1 MRNGA
6 TMRLTTK
13 IFSLVLLLVG
23 SPAIA
28 GEPVTGPVIDNY
40 GPVFAVPQGS
50 YNLLPDQQYKVVMD
64 VGKGP
69 EDPAQLNRSIESAA
83 RFLNMQAR
91 NGTSRENLKMAVVL
105 HGSGARAA
113 LNEQAHAKHFK
124 VSNGSKGLIEAL
136 GNAGVD
142 IYICGQTAAYYG
154 YGPEDLLPQI
164 TMAVSAMTV
173 HVRLQQEGYRAI
185 LF

>member
-1 MRNGA
+1 
-6 TMRLTTK
+6 MRLTNK
-13 IFSLVLLLVG
+13 IFFLILLLVG

-28 GEPVTGPVIDNY
+28 SEPVTGPVIDNF
-40 GPVFAVPQGS
+40 GPVFTVPQGS

-83 RFLNMQAR
+83 RFLNMQTR
-91 NGTSRENLKMAVVL
+91 NGTPPENLKMAIVL

-113 LNEQAHAKHFK
+113 LNEQAHSKHFS
-124 VSNGSKGLIEAL
+124 VPNGSKGLVEAL
-136 GNAGVD
+136 GKAGVD

-154 YGPEDLLPQI
+154 YGPDDLLPQV

>member
-6 TMRLTTK
+6 TMRLITR
-13 IFSLVLLLVG
+13 IFFLVLFLVG

-28 GEPVTGPVIDNY
+28 SESATGPVIDNF
-40 GPVFAVPQGS
+40 GPVYAVPQDS
-50 YNLLPDQQYKVVMD
+50 YNLAPNQQYKVVMD

-83 RFLNMQAR
+83 R
-91 NGTSRENLKMAVVL
+91 
-105 HGSGARAA
+105 AA
-113 LNEQAHAKHFK
+113 LNEQAYSKHFK
-124 VSNGSKGLIEAL
+124 VPNGSKGLIEAL

-154 YGPEDLLPQI
+154 YGADDLLPQI

>member
-1 MRNGA
+1 MH
-6 TMRLTTK
+6 LITK
-13 IFSLVLLLVG
+13 IFFLVLLLVG
-23 SPAIA
+23 SPVIA
-28 GEPVTGPVIDNY
+28 SEPVTGPVIDNY
-40 GPVFAVPQGS
+40 GPVFAVPEGS
-50 YNLLPDQQYKVVMD
+50 YNLLPDQQYRVVMD

-69 EDPAQLNRSIESAA
+69 EDPAKLNRSIESAA

-91 NGTSRENLKMAVVL
+91 NGTAPENLKMAVVL

-113 LNEQAHAKHFK
+113 LNEQMHAKHFS
-124 VSNGSKGLIEAL
+124 VPNGSKGLVEAL
-136 GNAGVD
+136 GKAGVD

-154 YGPEDLLPQI
+154 YGPDDLLPQV

-173 HVRLQQEGYRAI
+173 HVQLQQEGYRAI

>member
-1 MRNGA
+1 
-6 TMRLTTK
+6 MRLSIK
-13 IFSLVLLLVG
+13 VFFFILWIVG

-28 GEPVTGPVIDNY
+28 SEPATGPVIDNY

-50 YNLLPDQQYKVVMD
+50 YNLLTDQQYKVVMD
-64 VGKGP
+64 VGKSP
-69 EDPAQLNRSIESAA
+69 EDPTELNRIIESAA
-83 RFLNMQAR
+83 RFLNMQAH
-91 NGTSRENLKMAVVL
+91 NGTPPENLKMAVVL

-113 LNEQAHAKHFK
+113 LNEQAHAKHFN
-124 VSNGSKGLIEAL
+124 VPNGSKGLVEAL
-136 GNAGVD
+136 GKAGVD

-154 YGPEDLLPQI
+154 YGPDDLLPQV

-173 HVRLQQEGYRAI
+173 HVRLQQEGYQAI

>member
-1 MRNGA
+1 MH
-6 TMRLTTK
+6 LTTK
-13 IFSLVLLLVG
+13 IFILVLLLG
-23 SPAIA
+23 GTPAIA
-28 GEPVTGPVIDNY
+28 GESVTGPVIDNY

-69 EDPAQLNRSIESAA
+69 EDPATLNRSIESAA

-91 NGTSRENLKMAVVL
+91 NGTAPENLKMAIVL

-113 LNEQAHAKHFK
+113 LNEQAHAKHFS
-124 VSNGSKGLIEAL
+124 VPNGSKGLVEAL
-136 GNAGVD
+136 GKAGVD

-154 YGPEDLLPQI
+154 YAPDDLLPQV

>member
-1 MRNGA
+1 MGKGA
-6 TMRLTTK
+6 TMRITTK
-13 IFSLVLLLVG
+13 IFFFTLWLVG
-23 SPAIA
+23 APAIA
-28 GEPVTGPVIDNY
+28 GVPATGPVIDNY

-50 YNLLPDQQYKVVMD
+50 YNLVPDQQYKVVMD
-64 VGKGP
+64 VGKGS
-69 EDPAQLNRSIESAA
+69 EDPANLNRSIESAA

-91 NGTSRENLKMAVVL
+91 NGTPPENLKMAIVL

-113 LNEQAHAKHFK
+113 LNEQAHVKHF
-124 VSNGSKGLIEAL
+124 SLPNGSKGLVEAL

-142 IYICGQTAAYYG
+142 IYICGQTAAYDG
-154 YGPEDLLPQI
+154 YGADDLLPQV

-173 HVRLQQEGYRAI
+173 HVRLQQEGYQAI

>member
-1 MRNGA
+1 
-6 TMRLTTK
+6 MRLITK
-13 IFSLVLLLVG
+13 SLFFVSMLVG
-23 SPAIA
+23 TSVIA
-28 GEPVTGPVIDNY
+28 GEPVTGPVVDNF
-40 GPVFAVPQGS
+40 GPVFAVPEGS

-64 VGKGP
+64 IGKGP
-69 EDPAQLNRSIESAA
+69 EDPVELNRSIESAA

-91 NGTSRENLKMAVVL
+91 NGTLPENLKMAVVL

-113 LNEQAHAKHFK
+113 LNEQAHSKHFS
-124 VSNGSKGLIEAL
+124 VPNGSKGLVEAL

-154 YGPEDLLPQI
+154 YGPDDLLPQI

-173 HVRLQQEGYRAI
+173 HVRLQQEGYQAI

>member
-1 MRNGA
+1 MH
-6 TMRLTTK
+6 LITK
-13 IFSLVLLLVG
+13 LLFLVLLLG
-23 SPAIA
+23 GTPAIA
-28 GEPVTGPVIDNY
+28 AEPVTGPVIDNY
-40 GPVFAVPQGS
+40 GPVFAVPKGS
-50 YNLLPDQQYKVVMD
+50 YNLVPDQQYKVVMD

-69 EDPAQLNRSIESAA
+69 EDPAKLNRSIESAA

-91 NGTSRENLKMAVVL
+91 NGTASKNLKMAIVL

-113 LNEQAHAKHFK
+113 LNEQAHSKHFS
-124 VSNGSKGLIEAL
+124 VPNGSKGLVEAL
-136 GNAGVD
+136 GKAGVD

-154 YGPEDLLPQI
+154 YTPDDLLPQV

-173 HVRLQQEGYRAI
+173 HVRLQQEGYQAI

>member
-1 MRNGA
+1 
-6 TMRLTTK
+6 MRLTTK
-13 IFSLVLLLVG
+13 IFFLVLLLVG
-23 SPAIA
+23 SPANA
-28 GEPVTGPVIDNY
+28 SEPATGPVIDNY
-40 GPVFAVPQGS
+40 GPVFAVPEGS

-69 EDPAQLNRSIESAA
+69 EDPAALNRSIESAA
-83 RFLNMQAR
+83 R
-91 NGTSRENLKMAVVL
+91 
-105 HGSGARAA
+105 AA
-113 LNEQAHAKHFK
+113 LNDQAHAKHFD
-124 VSNGSKGLIEAL
+124 VPNGSKGLVEAL
-136 GNAGVD
+136 GKAGVD

-154 YGPEDLLPQI
+154 YGPDDLLPQV

>member
-1 MRNGA
+1 MH
-6 TMRLTTK
+6 LTTK
-13 IFSLVLLLVG
+13 IFFLVLLLVG

-28 GEPVTGPVIDNY
+28 SEPVTGPVIDNY

-69 EDPAQLNRSIESAA
+69 EDPAALNRSIESAA
-83 RFLNMQAR
+83 RLLNMQAR
-91 NGTSRENLKMAVVL
+91 NGTAPENLKMAIVL

-113 LNEQAHAKHFK
+113 LNEQAHSKHFS
-124 VSNGSKGLIEAL
+124 VPNGSKGLVEAL
-136 GNAGVD
+136 GSAGVD

-154 YGPEDLLPQI
+154 YGPDDLLPQV

>member
-1 MRNGA
+1 
-6 TMRLTTK
+6 MRLITK
-13 IFSLVLLLVG
+13 ALFPVLLLV
-23 SPAIA
+23 SMLSIA
-28 GEPVTGPVIDNY
+28 GELVTGPVIDNF
-40 GPVFAVPQGS
+40 GPVFAVPQDS
-50 YNLLPDQQYKVVMD
+50 YNLVPDQQYKVVMD

-91 NGTSRENLKMAVVL
+91 NGTPPENLKMAIVL

-113 LNEQAHAKHFK
+113 LNEQAHSKHFE
-124 VSNGSKGLIEAL
+124 VPNGSKGLVEAL
-136 GNAGVD
+136 GKAGVD

-154 YGPEDLLPQI
+154 YAPDDLLPQV

-173 HVRLQQEGYRAI
+173 HVRLQQEGYQAI

>member
-1 MRNGA
+1 
-6 TMRLTTK
+6 MRLTTK
-13 IFSLVLLLVG
+13 IFFLLLFLVG

-28 GEPVTGPVIDNY
+28 SEPAKGPVIDNY

-69 EDPAQLNRSIESAA
+69 EDPAELNPSIESAA

-91 NGTSRENLKMAVVL
+91 NGTPAENLKMAIVL
-105 HGSGARAA
+105 HGSGARTA
-113 LNEQAHAKHFK
+113 LNEQAHAKHFS
-124 VSNGSKGLIEAL
+124 VPNGSKGLVEAL
-136 GNAGVD
+136 GKAGVD

-154 YGPEDLLPQI
+154 YGPDDLLPQV

>member
-1 MRNGA
+1 
-6 TMRLTTK
+6 MRLTTK
-13 IFSLVLLLVG
+13 IFFLLLLLVG
-23 SPAIA
+23 SLANASEPA
-28 GEPVTGPVIDNY
+28 TGPVIDNY

-50 YNLLPDQQYKVVMD
+50 YNLLPDQRYKVVMD

-69 EDPAQLNRSIESAA
+69 EDPAELNRSIESAA

-91 NGTSRENLKMAVVL
+91 NGAPAENLKMAIVL

-113 LNEQAHAKHFK
+113 LNEQAHAKHFS
-124 VSNGSKGLIEAL
+124 VPNGSKGLVEAL
-136 GNAGVD
+136 GKAGVD

-154 YGPEDLLPQI
+154 YGPDDLLPQI

>member
-1 MRNGA
+1 
-6 TMRLTTK
+6 MRL
-13 IFSLVLLLVG
+13 IIRMLFLALLLV
-23 SPAIA
+23 SAPSIA
-28 GEPVTGPVIDNY
+28 GEPAPGPVIDNF
-40 GPVFAVPQGS
+40 GPVFAVPQDS
-50 YNLLPDQQYKVVMD
+50 YNLVPDQQYKVVMD

-69 EDPAQLNRSIESAA
+69 DNPAELNRNIESAA

-91 NGTSRENLKMAVVL
+91 NGTPPENLKMAIVL

-113 LNEQAHAKHFK
+113 LNEPAHSKHFS
-124 VSNGSKGLIEAL
+124 VPNGSKGLVEAL

-154 YGPEDLLPQI
+154 YGSDDLLPQV
-164 TMAVSAMTV
+164 TVAVSAMTA
-173 HVRLQQEGYRAI
+173 HVRLQQEGYQAI

>member
-1 MRNGA
+1 
-6 TMRLTTK
+6 MRLTTK
-13 IFSLVLLLVG
+13 IFFLVLLLVG
-23 SPAIA
+23 TPAVA
-28 GEPVTGPVIDNY
+28 AEPATGPVIDNY
-40 GPVFAVPQGS
+40 GPVFAVPQNS
-50 YNLLPDQQYKVVMD
+50 YNLVPDQQYMVVMD

-69 EDPAQLNRSIESAA
+69 EDPAELNRSIESAA

-91 NGTSRENLKMAVVL
+91 NGTSPDKLKMAIVL

-113 LNEQAHAKHFK
+113 LNEQAHSKHFS
-124 VSNGSKGLIEAL
+124 VPNGSKGLVEAL
-136 GNAGVD
+136 GEAGVE

-154 YGPEDLLPQI
+154 YGADDLLPQV

-173 HVRLQQEGYRAI
+173 HVRLQQEGYQAI

>member
-1 MRNGA
+1 
-6 TMRLTTK
+6 MRLTTK
-13 IFSLVLLLVG
+13 IFFLILLLVG
-23 SPAIA
+23 SPTIA
-28 GEPVTGPVIDNY
+28 SEPVTGPVIDNY
-40 GPVFAVPQGS
+40 GPVFAVPEGS

-69 EDPAQLNRSIESAA
+69 EDPAKLNRSIESAA

-91 NGTSRENLKMAVVL
+91 NGTLPENLKMAVVL

-113 LNEQAHAKHFK
+113 LNEQAHSKHFK
-124 VSNGSKGLIEAL
+124 VSNGSKGLVEAL
-136 GNAGVD
+136 GKAGVD

-154 YGPEDLLPQI
+154 YVPDDLLPQI

>member
-1 MRNGA
+1 MH
-6 TMRLTTK
+6 LTTK
-13 IFSLVLLLVG
+13 IFILVLLLG
-23 SPAIA
+23 GTPAIA

-69 EDPAQLNRSIESAA
+69 EDPVTLNRSIESAA

-91 NGTSRENLKMAVVL
+91 NGTAPENLKMAIVL

-113 LNEQAHAKHFK
+113 LNEQAHAKHFS
-124 VSNGSKGLIEAL
+124 VPNGSKGLVEAL
-136 GNAGVD
+136 GKAGVD

-154 YGPEDLLPQI
+154 YAPDDLLPQV

>member
-1 MRNGA
+1 
-6 TMRLTTK
+6 MRLSTK
-13 IFSLVLLLVG
+13 MLFLVLWLVG

-28 GEPVTGPVIDNY
+28 SEPATGPVINNF

-69 EDPAQLNRSIESAA
+69 EDPAELNRSIESAA

-91 NGTSRENLKMAVVL
+91 NGTPPKNLKIAIVL
-105 HGSGARAA
+105 HGSGATAA
-113 LNEQAHAKHFK
+113 LNEQAHSKHFS
-124 VSNGSKGLIEAL
+124 VPNGSKGLVEAL
-136 GNAGVD
+136 GSTGVD

-154 YGPEDLLPQI
+154 YGPNDLLPQV

>member
-1 MRNGA
+1 MHIIIKMLFLA
-6 TMRLTTK
+6 
-13 IFSLVLLLVG
+13 LLLVG
-23 SPAIA
+23 TSGIA
-28 GEPVTGPVIDNY
+28 GESVPGPVIDSY
-40 GPVFAVPQGS
+40 GPVFAVSQGS

-69 EDPAQLNRSIESAA
+69 EDPADLNRSIESAA
-83 RFLNMQAR
+83 RLLNMQAR
-91 NGTSRENLKMAVVL
+91 NGTLPENLKMAVVL

-113 LNEQAHAKHFK
+113 LNEQAHSKHFS
-124 VSNGSKGLIEAL
+124 VPNGSKGLVEAL

-154 YGPEDLLPQI
+154 YGSDDLLPQI
-164 TMAVSAMTV
+164 TVAVSAMTA

>member
-1 MRNGA
+1 
-6 TMRLTTK
+6 MRLTTK
-13 IFSLVLLLVG
+13 IFFLLLFLVG

-28 GEPVTGPVIDNY
+28 SEPATGPVIDNY

-69 EDPAQLNRSIESAA
+69 EDPAELNRSIESAA

-91 NGTSRENLKMAVVL
+91 NGTPAEHLKMAIVL

-113 LNEQAHAKHFK
+113 LNEQAHAKHFS
-124 VSNGSKGLIEAL
+124 VPNGSKGLVEAL
-136 GNAGVD
+136 GKAGVD

-154 YGPEDLLPQI
+154 YGPDDLLPQV

>member
-1 MRNGA
+1 MH
-6 TMRLTTK
+6 LTTK
-13 IFSLVLLLVG
+13 IFILVLLLG
-23 SPAIA
+23 GTPAIA

-69 EDPAQLNRSIESAA
+69 EDPATLNRSIESAA

-91 NGTSRENLKMAVVL
+91 NGTAPENLKMAIVL

-113 LNEQAHAKHFK
+113 LNEQAHAKNFS
-124 VSNGSKGLIEAL
+124 VPNGSKGLVEAL
-136 GNAGVD
+136 GKAGVD

-154 YGPEDLLPQI
+154 YAPDDLLPQV

>member
-1 MRNGA
+1 MH
-6 TMRLTTK
+6 LTTK
-13 IFSLVLLLVG
+13 IFILVLLLG
-23 SPAIA
+23 GTPAIA

-69 EDPAQLNRSIESAA
+69 ENPATLNRSIESAA

-91 NGTSRENLKMAVVL
+91 NGTAPKNLKMAIVL

-113 LNEQAHAKHFK
+113 LNEQAHAKHFS
-124 VSNGSKGLIEAL
+124 VPNGSKGLVEAL
-136 GNAGVD
+136 GKAGVD

-154 YGPEDLLPQI
+154 YAPDDLLPQV